1 MHAMWSFKMIWH
13 KNIYWHGKLFR
24 PLKANTGYKEYV
36 QDELIFV
43 LTIINANLCTKRQE
57 RYNTIIN
64 RH

>member
-36 QDELIFV
+36 QDELISV
-43 LTIINANLCTKRQE
+43 LRIVNANLCTKRQE
-57 RYNTIIN
+57 RYIYNY
-64 RH
+64 